1 MPIGIDDFADL
12 KPPTIDENDEG
23 QDQARETS
31 KRRPVRN
38 KQKPEPKPE
47 KGIGPKSPTIYLLS
61 EEKNYLERLK
71 AYITLTTGKKM
82 TDHTLVMNALKE
94 YVRKEYKGFKDM
106 I

>member
-47 KGIGPKSPTIYLLS
+47 KGIPTIYLLS

>member
-12 KPPTIDENDEG
+12 KPPTIDENDKG
-23 QDQARETS
+23 QDQ
-31 KRRPVRN
+31 
-38 KQKPEPKPE
+38 
-47 KGIGPKSPTIYLLS
+47 GIGPKSPTIYLLS

>member
-12 KPPTIDENDEG
+12 KPPTIDESDEG
-23 QDQARETS
+23 QDLDRDAS

-38 KQKPEPKPE
+38 KRKPVPKPE

-71 AYITLTTGKKM
+71 AYITLTTGQKL
-82 TDHTLVMNALKE
+82 TDHTIVMNALKE
-94 YVRKEYKGFKDM
+94 YVQKEYKGFKE
-106 I
+106 II

>member
-12 KPPTIDENDEG
+12 KPPTIDESDKG
-23 QDQARETS
+23 QDMAKETS
-31 KRRPVRN
+31 KRGLVKSKR
-38 KQKPEPKPE
+38 KPEPKPE

-71 AYITLTTGKKM
+71 AYITLTTGQKL
-82 TDHTLVMNALKE
+82 TDHTIVMNALKE
-94 YVRKEYKGFKDM
+94 YVKKEYKGFKEM